1 MTPAPTDPLACVVA
15 RLAELESVSSKAPWR
30 FPLCAKFKAGSIEHG
45 IGSLYSDG
53 DNCLIYTAPVYADCG
68 METFQRQAN
77 DGMLIAELRNA
88 LPTILSALR
97 DAVAMRDALDHVKAE
112 IQGQIKQMEKDGV
125 DFDTRMYW
133 SQLCGVMADA
143 LQKGAGDGR

>member
-53 DNCLIYTAPVYADCG
+53 DNCLIYTAPVDADCG

-97 DAVAMRDALDHVKAE
+97 DAAAMRDALEE
-112 IQGQIKQMEKDGV
+112 IRDMLGTDSKGMAR
-125 DFDTRMYW
+125 RM
-133 SQLCGVMADA
+133 QEIAARNA
-143 LQKGAGDGR
+143 LQRGAGDGR